1 MIQEIFKNNY
11 VKKVFGTAGSGKT
24 TYLINE
30 CETLFKNGVNPER
43 IAFVSFTNKS
53 VNEMTS
59 RMLEKFKQFEKNQFE
74 NFRTIHSMAFRSSAV
89 KNILKIKDLV
99 KIASIIGVE
108 ISKNYSIEDGAGTK
122 KGDKI
127 MTIEQLSR
135 LRMVSLE
142 DQWRSCNFEDV
153 PLFLVKQWQYQLKKY
168 KKENNLID
176 FTDMLEIYCGRA
188 IDVDYFFIDEAQD
201 LSPLQWKVLNDM
213 AQSSKKII
221 MAGDDDQ
228 AIYNWAGADV
238 NYILKIKSE
247 EEVVLKQTHR
257 MPKNI
262 YKLSR
267 IILSKINNRKNKEYT
282 PEKQDGEI
290 LRLSHIDSLK
300 INKNEEYLFLS
311 RNRNQLKNIIK
322 KIEDLGLPYKLISRN
337 STDCDEVDA
346 IKIWERFRKNNE
358 ISFSDY
364 ENVCV
369 FSRKLKKYKREDLPE
384 SLKIEWYNIFDLMD
398 HTKITYFRKLLQNGF
413 KFNDE
418 PKIILSTI
426 HQSKGGESDNVI
438 IITDVSYNT
447 WKNIN
452 KDDEHRVWYVAV
464 SRSKKNL
471 TIIQEQTN
479 LYYKL

>member
-1 MIQEIFKNNY
+1 MIQELFKKTR

-30 CETLFKNGVNPER
+30 CEALFNKGVDPER

-59 RMLEKFKQFEKNQFE
+59 RMLDKFKQFEKNQFE
-74 NFRTIHSMAFRSSAV
+74 NFRTIHSMAFKSSPI
-89 KNILKIKDLV
+89 KNILKLKDLL
-99 KIASIIGVE
+99 KIANLVGVE

-135 LRMVSLE
+135 LRMVDLE
-142 DQWRSCNFEDV
+142 EQWRVCNFEDV
-153 PLFLVKQWQYQLKKY
+153 PLFLIKNWQFELKKY
-168 KKENNLID
+168 KKENNVID
-176 FTDMLEIYCGRA
+176 FTDMLELYRGGA

-267 IILSKINNRKNKEYT
+267 IILSKINNRKNKESL
-282 PEKQDGEI
+282 PEKRDGEI
-290 LRLSHIDSLK
+290 KKLTNVDLLILDK
-300 INKNEEYLFLS
+300 KQEYLFLA
-311 RNRNQLKNIIK
+311 RNRNQLKKIIE
-322 KIEDLGLPYKLISRN
+322 KIEDFGLPYKLINKN
-337 STDCDEVDA
+337 STNCDEVDA
-346 IKIWERFRKNNE
+346 IKSWERYRKNKE
-358 ISFSDY
+358 ISFNDY
-364 ENVCV
+364 ENVCK
-369 FSRKLKKYKREDLPE
+369 FSTKLKKYKRENLPE
-384 SLKIEWYNIFDLMD
+384 SLKIEWFNIFNLMD
-398 HTKITYFRKLLQNGF
+398 HSKIVYFRKLLENGF

-426 HQSKGGESDNVI
+426 HQAKGGESDNVI

-471 TIIQEQTN
+471 TIIHPQTN
-479 LYYKL
+479 LFYKI